1 MKKEIK
7 SRHYTTQDFYNDFI
21 KGQPRYWMEFLK
33 NGIENIIYLN
43 AHNNNGAIFHAKKI
57 AEREGVHHFNIKY
70 VNYKNGKVVEV
81 ITDRLKGLNHEY
93 RI

>member
-1 MKKEIK
+1 MRKEIK
-7 SRHYTTQDFYNDFI
+7 
-21 KGQPRYWMEFLK
+21 PRYWIEFVK
-33 NGIENIIYLN
+33 KGVENIIYLDADTN
-43 AHNNNGAIFHAKKI
+43 KLAKFYANKI
-57 AEREGVHHFNIKY
+57 AKREGVHHFNIKY